1 MVIILQSLK
10 TFLRSATNPHLI
22 SAEGE
27 SQKSCS
33 VVGVLFCCCC
43 FAGVVCFANV
53 SISSLECKVKPE
65 RCYLRDDRLVVI
77 SSYNTT
83 RVLTQSQKYL
93 SRKRNFQFLIVD
105 VHVTLIEG
113 QGQKMASTNNGSDTR
128 SKF

>member
-27 SQKSCS
+27 SQESCS
-33 VVGVLFCCCC
+33 VVAVLFCCCC
-43 FAGVVCFANV
+43 FAGVVCF
-53 SISSLECKVKPE
+53 SSLECKVKPE